1 MQAVPIRINEEARPA
16 LPLSLAS
23 SGRYQLHVARKG
35 MARYAQACALSAA
48 EYRSHFQCELR
59 HFYPSYLCLE
69 RAGTLIAVCGYRSA
83 LDSLFLEQYLDAPV
97 EQLINERL
105 GAQAAR
111 DHIVEIGG
119 FAVTR
124 RALALPFI
132 AALAPVFQQKGFSH
146 AVCTATLPVRQC
158 LRALSIPTTM
168 LGKADP
174 DRLRVSVTNWGNYYR
189 NRPAVI
195 AGPIDVTL
203 ERLQDSLPG

>member
-1 MQAVPIRINEEARPA
+1 M
-16 LPLSLAS
+16 
-23 SGRYQLHVARKG
+23 HVAHKG
-35 MARYAQACALSAA
+35 TARYAQACELSAA

-97 EQLINERL
+97 EQLISDRL
-105 GAQAAR
+105 EIPATR
-111 DHIVEIGG
+111 DGIVEIGG
-119 FAVTR
+119 FAVLR

-132 AALAPVFQQKGFSH
+132 AALAPIFQQKGFSY

-158 LRALSIPTTM
+158 LRALSIPTVM

-174 DRLRVSVTNWGNYYR
+174 HRLRAGLTDWGDYYR

-195 AGPIDVTL
+195 AGSIDATL
-203 ERLQDSLPG
+203 ERLQESLTR